1 MKYKSKIIIIFK
13 SLCTLRGNFIYK
25 NNIIKKLVN
34 WSILVT
40 KKKENKNDFISSGER
55 K

>member
-25 NNIIKKLVN
+25 NNIKKLVN

-40 KKKENKNDFISSGER
+40 KKEENKNDFISSGER

>member
-1 MKYKSKIIIIFK
+1 MKYNSY
-13 SLCTLRGNFIYK
+13 LK
-25 NNIIKKLVN
+25 NLVN

-40 KKKENKNDFISSGER
+40 KKKNKNDFISSGER